1 MKKRCTKQERRF
13 SMEKRIKPYT
23 KWGMLLVI
31 FFGFFLHFLYELTGK
46 LMWVALFSPI
56 NESVWE
62 HMKLAFF
69 PLLVYFLYEM
79 LCIRKQF
86 PSLSSASAWG
96 ILTGTFAVPVI
107 FYTYTGILGFHLLAL
122 DILTLL
128 LGLFL
133 GFYGQQKKMNSNSFL
148 PPGKGFLSWGL
159 VILMCLCFFLFT
171 FWPPALPL
179 FTE

>member
-1 MKKRCTKQERRF
+1 
-13 SMEKRIKPYT
+13 MEKRLKSYT
-23 KWGMLLVI
+23 KWGMLLVAFLGI
-31 FFGFFLHFLYELTGK
+31 LLHFLYEFTGK
-46 LMWVALFSPI
+46 SMWAGFFSPI

-69 PLLVYFLYEM
+69 PLLVYFLYEI
-79 LCIRKQF
+79 LCIQKQF

-96 ILTGTFAVPVI
+96 ILIGTFSIPII

-122 DILTLL
+122 DIATLL

-133 GFYGQQKKMNSNSFL
+133 GFYGQRKKMNQNSFL
-148 PPGKGFLSWGL
+148 PAGRGFLSWGL
-159 VILMCLCFFLFT
+159 VILTCLCFFIFT

-179 FTE
+179 FIE

>member
-1 MKKRCTKQERRF
+1 
-13 SMEKRIKPYT
+13 MEKRIKSYT
-23 KWGMLLVI
+23 KWGMLLVVLLGI
-31 FFGFFLHFLYELTGK
+31 SLHFLYELTGK
-46 LMWVALFSPI
+46 SMWAGLFSPI

-79 LCIRKQF
+79 LCIRKQI
-86 PSLSSASAWG
+86 PSLSLASARG
-96 ILTGTFAVPVI
+96 ILTGTFAIPVI
-107 FYTYTGILGFHLLAL
+107 FYTYTGILGFRLLVL

-133 GFYGQQKKMNSNSFL
+133 GFYGQQKKIDANSFL

-159 VILMCLCFFLFT
+159 VFLMCLCFFLFT

-179 FTE
+179 FIE